1 MREREGP
8 RAVDWITD
16 TIAIG
21 NYLEAQDQQ
30 LLQSQSIASVLSLDG
45 TLRGVDAASLGL
57 REIEI
62 VPLEDRPGNDP
73 RLFRR
78 AIDAL
83 ARLVGEAPPVL
94 VQCHAGRSRSVVVV
108 AGHLVG
114 ALGIEA
120 EEAIAQVS
128 AKREIAITPGLEQ
141 LLETLV

>member
-1 MREREGP
+1 
-8 RAVDWITD
+8 VDWITD

-21 NYLEAQDQQ
+21 NYLEAQDRQ

-45 TLRGVDAASLGL
+45 TLRGMDAGALGL

-83 ARLVGEAPPVL
+83 ARLVREAPPVL
-94 VQCHAGRSRSVVVV
+94 VQCHAGRSRSAVVV
-108 AGHLVG
+108 AGHL
-114 ALGIEA
+114 AHTLGIEA
-120 EEAIAQVS
+120 AEAIARVA

-141 LLETLV
+141 LLDKLI